1 MPKENAH
8 FIHAYLKKKKSPSHI
23 KAEEAAGIG
32 ILAVILG
39 ILLLLSCWYCK
50 RRSGYKTLKDKNFCA
65 GTGKALMGNY
75 YRDKGALPVSK
86 GPFPENSNYNSV
98 VPDAP
103 PAYEKFP
110 AEQSPPPYAP

>member
-23 KAEEAAGIG
+23 TAEEAAGIG

-39 ILLLLSCWYCK
+39 VLLLLSCWYCK
-50 RRSGYKTLKDKNFCA
+50 RRSGYKTLKDKNLCA

-75 YRDKGALPVSK
+75 YRDEGALPVNK
-86 GPFPENSNYNSV
+86 GPFPESSNYNSV

-103 PAYEKFP
+103 PAYENFP
-110 AEQSPPPYAP
+110 VEQSLPPYVP